1 MRAQLAILAL
11 MLVPAPALAQPADL
25 PVPDTA
31 ALDRLCSPRGT
42 MQFTFGQTGVPGS
55 SKLEASLGHGFDL
68 PPSFAPFKS
77 AQPRATE
84 WSGLLME
91 MTYAAKLLQ
100 AQAAGFT
107 AKLADALAA
116 AGWATADM
124 PEGQQPLYL
133 MGYGGGRTFQKPV
146 TDGAITTRVL
156 AHLDYLLGE
165 MTLSCGR
172 DDLLRRHAGEA
183 FGELPPG
190 TPRPSVPEVA
200 LPPVQTLADCDDPA
214 RLEAVAASMND
225 RSADSFIGTMLA
237 RTTWRDRLTTWMTW
251 KLESSGKIDKRRL
264 LNLIMG
270 SAGKAS
276 PGGNPFATIQML
288 PELFDKVE
296 MLAAA
301 EKSGDRAGYCR
312 GIVDFRGWVA
322 RVDGITLRQT
332 EATQAA
338 LAAEAKK
345 LGVSLD

>member
-1 MRAQLAILAL
+1 MRAQLAIFAL
-11 MLVPAPALAQPADL
+11 MLTPVPAQAQPAEL
-25 PVPDTA
+25 PIPDAT

-42 MQFTFGQTGVPGS
+42 MQFAFGETGVPGS
-55 SKLEASLGHGFDL
+55 SKLEATLGHGFDL
-68 PPSFAPFKS
+68 PPGFGAFVS

-84 WSGLLME
+84 WSGQLME
-91 MTYAAKLLQ
+91 MTYSVKLPQ
-100 AQAAGFT
+100 SQAAGYT
-107 AKLADALAA
+107 AQLAEALAA
-116 AGWATADM
+116 AGWTPADM

-146 TDGAITTRVL
+146 TEEATTRVL

-165 MTLSCGR
+165 LTLSCGR

-200 LPPVQTLADCDDPA
+200 LPPVQTAADCNDPA
-214 RLEAVAASMND
+214 RLEAVASSMND
-225 RSADSFIGTMLA
+225 RSADSFIGAMLA

-251 KLESSGKIDKRRL
+251 KLETSGKIDKRRMLTL
-264 LNLIMG
+264 LMN

-276 PGGNPFATIQML
+276 PGGNLFATIQML
-288 PELFDKVE
+288 PELFDKIE
-296 MLAAA
+296 MLAVA
-301 EKSGDRAGYCR
+301 EKIGDRAGYCR
-312 GIVDFRGWVA
+312 GIVDFRGWIA

-332 EATQAA
+332 QATQAA
-338 LAAEAKK
+338 LAAEAKR